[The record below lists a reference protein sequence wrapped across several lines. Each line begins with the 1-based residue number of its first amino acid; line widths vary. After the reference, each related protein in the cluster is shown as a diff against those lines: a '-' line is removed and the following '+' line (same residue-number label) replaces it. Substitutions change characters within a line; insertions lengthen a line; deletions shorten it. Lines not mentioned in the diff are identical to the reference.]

1 MIISSKK
8 SWSAII
14 VLGSAL
20 LMGSLS
26 SAAWA
31 PQQPKSAPTS
41 EEERKRMLERLTRRT
56 QQTQPNVQQQT
67 RPAARNPFMPDPANM
82 RPQNTA
88 PQPPPASQ
96 SAAPVSPTSPAP
108 AQATPAAAAS
118 IQKDG
123 GKVQLNYENADLYD
137 FVNQISG
144 MLGLSPLIIDPE
156 VKGSVNIINTGPM
169 TKEEVL
175 PLFNLILKNNNA
187 ALVRQGNIYQ
197 LVPIS
202 SALKKGV
209 DLIDTTV
216 QTAPAQPGA
225 ENPAANTP
233 EAPKTKGSE
242 ATKPGAVPGQSSS
255 AAPTNPALPK
265 AQPEASRLATHV
277 VRVEF
282 VPVKDLIEPIK
293 LFMTEG
299 GVIMPY
305 ERLNMLILTDY
316 TDNAARIL
324 NIIHLL
330 DNNYLDPD
338 LVDLIKINH
347 NSSSDVAEDL
357 RKIFGS
363 GTKDSSTG
371 ISFVS
376 IDRLNALF
384 VIASSKR
391 SLAELKRWISEL
403 DAESSRNIQTFVYIV
418 ENSTASNIA
427 MMLSALYGGEGSSGS
442 TGSNGTTGASGQ
454 TGGVS
459 GGGRYSQSG
468 SLSDSRS
475 GSGGGFQSG
484 TSSGSMYNQSSN
496 QGFGSSGGSGGY
508 GGGGVFG
515 TGQRLGPQ
523 LNVSRGITSQILRG
537 GEFSGL
543 QDTVRMV
550 VDDINNSLIIQAT
563 SVDYSYLLDTIKKM
577 DVLPRQVIIDARIFE
592 VDLTNNLQYGVNAF
606 LQERSSD
613 SHLTTGS
620 LDGGVL
626 SADTFAFIGKSREIL
641 MKLNALRTKTKVRIL
656 EAPSVLALD
665 GMQASINVGT
675 EVPYPAG
682 SYTSSAGGS
691 TTSVQY
697 RETGVTLLV
706 LPRIS
711 ASGAVTLDL
720 TQEVSTPGASVSVGN
735 ETAVSF
741 AKSLVTTSFYVKDG
755 DTVAIAGLIHDKAD
769 NSRTGIPFL
778 SEIPLLGS
786 LFGTTNKNS
795 SRSELI
801 ILITP
806 HVIRTPEK
814 LQEMSQDLKDSLRNV
829 RKFEKDK
836 EEEMLND
843 RQDARKDREKE
854 QQKLMKKEEPAQ
866 PAN

>member
-20 LMGSLS
+20 LTSSLS
-26 SAAWA
+26 SAALA
-31 PQQPKSAPTS
+31 PQQTKRAPIS
-41 EEERKRMLERLTRRT
+41 EEERKRMLERLTKRT
-56 QQTQPNVQQQT
+56 QQAQPDVQRQT
-67 RPAARNPFMPDPANM
+67 RPAARNPFLPDPANLK
-82 RPQNTA
+82 PQNTA
-88 PQPPPASQ
+88 PPPPPAAQ
-96 SAAPVSPTSPAP
+96 TAAPPAPTPPVPAP

-118 IQKDG
+118 IQKES

-187 ALVRQGNIYQ
+187 ALIRQGNIYQ
-197 LVPIS
+197 LIPIS

-216 QTAPAQPGA
+216 GTAPAQHGA
-225 ENPAANTP
+225 EKPAANTP
-233 EAPKTKGSE
+233 ESPKTRGSE
-242 ATKPGAVPGQSSS
+242 ATKPGAAPGPSSS
-255 AAPTNPALPK
+255 AAPINPASLK

-293 LFMTEG
+293 LLMTEG

-338 LVDLIKINH
+338 LIDLIKINH
-347 NSSSDVAEDL
+347 NSSADVAEDL
-357 RKIFGS
+357 RKIFGAGS
-363 GTKDSSTG
+363 KDSATG

-384 VIASSKR
+384 VIASSQR
-391 SLAELKRWISEL
+391 SLGELKRWIAQL
-403 DAESSRNIQTFVYIV
+403 DAESSRNIQTFVYVV

-427 MMLSALYGGEGSSGS
+427 MMLSALYGGEGNGS
-442 TGSNGTTGASGQ
+442 PTGTAGTSGQ

-459 GGGRYSQSG
+459 GGGRYSQNS
-468 SLSDSRS
+468 SMSDSRS
-475 GSGGGFQSG
+475 SAGGGYQSG
-484 TSSGSMYNQSSN
+484 TSSGSMFGQSSN

-515 TGQRLGPQ
+515 TGSRLGPQ
-523 LNVSRGITSQILRG
+523 LNVSRAITSQILRG

-592 VDLTNNLQYGVNAF
+592 VDLTNDLQYGVNAF
-606 LQERSSD
+606 LQERSGD

-641 MKLNALRTKTKVRIL
+641 LKLNALRTKTKVRIL

-720 TQEVSTPGASVSVGN
+720 TQEVSTPGATVNVGN
-735 ETAVSF
+735 ETAISF
-741 AKSLVTTSFYVKDG
+741 SKSLVTTSFYVKDG

-769 NSRTGIPFL
+769 NSRSGIPFL
-778 SEIPLLGS
+778 SEIPLLGN
-786 LFGTTNKNS
+786 LFGSTNKNS

-806 HVIRTPEK
+806 HVIRTHDK
-814 LQEMSQDLKDSLRNV
+814 LQEASQELRDSLRNV
-829 RKFEKDK
+829 RKFAQEK
-836 EEEMLND
+836 EEEMLDD

-854 QQKLMKKEEPAQ
+854 QQKLLKKEA